1 MPIDRISNQSESEMS
16 ADHALRNAASDR
28 SESEMS
34 ADHIPSDVD
43 RRRV

>member
-1 MPIDRISNQSESEMS
+1 MSID
-16 ADHALRNAASDR
+16 HTLRNAASDQG
-28 SESEMS
+28 EPVMS

>member
-1 MPIDRISNQSESEMS
+1 MSIDRASNRGESEIS
-16 ADHALRNAASDR
+16 IDRALRNAASDR

>member
-1 MPIDRISNQSESEMS
+1 MPIDHASNRGESEIS
-16 ADHALRNAASDR
+16 IDRALRNAASDR

-34 ADHIPSDVD
+34 ADHIPRDVD